1 MPVDINRRLESTRK
15 VSMENINNTAQYII
29 MRPSDLLGHHI
40 HMQNDIRVHIMG
52 IEHIDKDD
60 LLRTEFE
67 VQYQENGS
75 DFQSTMTYN
84 EIINGMSPSARHSK
98 WLQPS

>member
-1 MPVDINRRLESTRK
+1 M
-15 VSMENINNTAQYII
+15 Q
-29 MRPSDLLGHHI
+29 PSDLLGRYI
-40 HMQNDIRVHIMG
+40 DMQNDKQVRIMG

-75 DFQSTMTYN
+75 DFQSVMTYN
-84 EIINGMSPSARHSK
+84 EIINGMP
-98 WLQPS
+98 LQHDIVSGCNPLLRKFFELRNLFELFSFV

>member
-1 MPVDINRRLESTRK
+1 
-15 VSMENINNTAQYII
+15 
-29 MRPSDLLGHHI
+29 
-40 HMQNDIRVHIMG
+40 MQNDIRVRMTG

-75 DFQSTMTYN
+75 NFQSTMTYN
-84 EIINGMSPSARHSK
+84 EIINGIPPSAQHNK